1 MGNLPACAFRQERKN
16 EQTIPNMATKKEPTT
31 GLRKLMEDQLADI
44 YFAEKQLVKA
54 LPKMAKNAGNADLRA
69 AFEGHLQETHGQ
81 IERLEQV
88 FGSMGLPA
96 KGKTCP
102 AILGLLQEC
111 TELMDEFGDDEAL
124 DAALV
129 AGARKVEHY
138 EIATYGSLSAWAE
151 QLGLDDA
158 AGLLQETLEEEQGA
172 DEKLTGIGE
181 EVMGAA
187 VVTDDEEEEELA
199 EVEEDSLAVGKSKP
213 PSNGSRIGAKS
224 TANGNA
230 KKKAVGKR

>member
-1 MGNLPACAFRQERKN
+1 
-16 EQTIPNMATKKEPTT
+16 MATKKEPAT
-31 GLRKLMEDQLADI
+31 GLRKLLEDQLADI

-54 LPKMAKNAGNADLRA
+54 LPKMAKNATNAELRA

-88 FGSMGLPA
+88 FEGMGLPP

-124 DAALV
+124 DAALI

-138 EIATYGSLSAWAE
+138 EIATYSSLSAWAE

-172 DEKLTGIGE
+172 DEKLTEIGE
-181 EVMGAA
+181 EVMSAA
-187 VVTDDEEEEELA
+187 VVTDDEEEEELV
-199 EVEEDSLAVGKSKP
+199 EVQEDSRPASKSKSS
-213 PSNGSRIGAKS
+213 SNGSRTGAKS
-224 TANGNA
+224 SANGSGTKKSTA
-230 KKKAVGKR
+230 KR